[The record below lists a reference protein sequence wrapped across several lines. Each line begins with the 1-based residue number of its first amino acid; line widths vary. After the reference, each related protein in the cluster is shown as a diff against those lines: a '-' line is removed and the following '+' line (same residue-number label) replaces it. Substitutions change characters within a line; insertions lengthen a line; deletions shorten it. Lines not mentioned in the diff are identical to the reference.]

1 MLITL
6 HKTNINDVEQPLFEA
21 WAENSRLLLYDLE
34 AAGGDRD
41 YIMHGSAAWSQFMV
55 GARP

>member
-1 MLITL
+1 MLSSL
-6 HKTNINDVEQPLFEA
+6 YSNPGLKTVD
-21 WAENSRLLLYDLE
+21 SMLLYDLE

>member
-1 MLITL
+1 MLSSL
-6 HKTNINDVEQPLFEA
+6 YSNPGLKTVD
-21 WAENSRLLLYDLE
+21 SMLLYDLE

-55 GARP
+55 EARP